1 MRKMK
6 GKINIWIALVLL
18 ATGTLAAWSLKKVP
32 LPPANAGQVE
42 KADALRVELR
52 AAWKRS
58 EDFTRQIVEQMPP
71 EYFQFKY
78 TDDAMTFAEQW
89 RHCCIYTCGQLASN
103 LDLNDNPYSNPLNKP
118 RVDLSKAETLSE
130 LDKMYRYVDSTIVRL
145 PAEKLLAEVDFAKDR
160 IPAWRLFYAME
171 NHIIHHRGQC
181 VVYLRLNGIK
191 PIGYYG
197 W

>member
-1 MRKMK
+1 MK
-6 GKINIWIALVLL
+6 GKINIWLALALLIVGVLM
-18 ATGTLAAWSLKKVP
+18 AWSLKKVP
-32 LPPANAGQVE
+32 LPPANAVQV
-42 KADALRVELR
+42 ANAASLRSELR
-52 AAWKRS
+52 SAWQRS
-58 EDFTRQIVEQMPP
+58 QAFTRQIVEQMPP
-71 EYFQFKY
+71 AYFSYKY

-103 LDLNDNPYSNPLNKP
+103 LDLTDNPYGNVLERPPVDIDKT
-118 RVDLSKAETLSE
+118 RVLAE
-130 LDKMYRYVDSTIVRL
+130 LDKTYRYVDSVITHL
-145 PAEKLLAEVDFAKDR
+145 PTEKLYAEVDFAKDR

-181 VVYLRLNGIK
+181 VVYLRMKGVK